1 MKNKFFSFK
10 RIMIVFLIL
19 LGVSIVYLSSM
30 PTPQIQEIEKEIQI
44 NKQ

>member
-19 LGVSIVYLSSM
+19 LGASMVYLSSM
-30 PTPQIQEIEKEIQI
+30 PTPHIQEIEKEIQI